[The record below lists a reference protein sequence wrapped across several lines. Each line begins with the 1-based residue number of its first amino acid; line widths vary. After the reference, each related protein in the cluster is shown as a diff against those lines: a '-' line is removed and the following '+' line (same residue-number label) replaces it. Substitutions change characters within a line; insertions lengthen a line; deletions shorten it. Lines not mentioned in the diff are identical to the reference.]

1 MRTRAG
7 HGRAGRGTSGLRAAR
22 AIGRSAAFVVTTAV
36 VSAIPGTSSSLYAQV
51 PHGRAVIESLRFDSL
66 DFPQPEVDRYEVA
79 GVPIVVL
86 EDRSLPMVTVYA
98 YIRGGYGLFP
108 RDRYAAASALPA
120 LLRYGG
126 TEHRTARE
134 IDEFLEYHALQT
146 SFGSAGGSV
155 TSSMNTLTRH
165 LGPALEMWSEML
177 ARPAFEEPEVEAW
190 RARQLESVLRRV
202 DDPGRLAFSEM
213 NRLLY
218 GDHPIGWEMTAED
231 LAPAR
236 LTGDALRA
244 VHRRVVCRENL
255 TLGASGDAP
264 WEEVEPLLRAFV
276 ESVPA
281 CEEPLPPSPV
291 PDIRR
296 APGVFLIDRP
306 LAQSV
311 IVMAHPTRVN
321 LADDPR
327 YYAAMIGNSV
337 LGGGGFSSRIL
348 GRVRTEEG
356 FAYSATSLWTTPRE
370 HEGILAATTR
380 TRPENTR
387 PAIDVI
393 LETMEDLR
401 SEAPRDEEVRTT
413 VDRIVNGFVFSFDS
427 PGQVVSRQMYYQA
440 QDLPTD
446 WLQRYLEGVK
456 SVQPDDVLNVFA
468 EELRPEAMTILV
480 VGDASVIEGELAALG
495 PVTRIEVR

>member
-1 MRTRAG
+1 MSARTRS
-7 HGRAGRGTSGLRAAR
+7 SGLERYAR
-22 AIGRSAAFVVTTAV
+22 AMAPFLSACALTAPW
-36 VSAIPGTSSSLYAQV
+36 ATPIAAQV
-51 PHGRAVIESLRFDSL
+51 PSGRDAIEALRYDSL
-66 DFPQPEVDRYEVA
+66 DFPQPEVERYDIE
-79 GVPIVVL
+79 GVPVVVL
-86 EDRSLPMVTVYA
+86 EDPSLPMVTVYA
-98 YIRGGYGLFP
+98 YLRGGYGLF
-108 RDRYAAASALPA
+108 DREQYAAASALPA

-126 TEHRTARE
+126 TESRTAVE
-134 IDEFLEYHALQT
+134 VDEALEYHALQT

-155 TSSMNTLTRH
+155 TSSMNTLTRN
-165 LGPALEMWSEML
+165 LGAALDLWGEML
-177 ARPAFEEPEVEAW
+177 ARPRFESREVEAW

-218 GDHPIGWEMTAED
+218 GDHPIGWEMEPSD
-231 LAPAR
+231 LEPAK
-236 LTGDALRA
+236 LTGNALRDI
-244 VHRRVVCRENL
+244 HRRVVCRDNL

-264 WEEVEPLLRAFV
+264 WADIEPLLRSFV
-276 ESVPA
+276 DM
-281 CEEPLPPSPV
+281 LPDCAEALPEAPV

-311 IVMAHPTRVN
+311 IVMAHPTRVH

-356 FAYSATSLWTTPRE
+356 YAYSATSLWTAPRD

-380 TRPENTR
+380 TRPENTL
-387 PAIDVI
+387 PAIEVI
-393 LETMEDLR
+393 LETMDDLR
-401 SEAPRDEEVRTT
+401 SDAPREEEVQTT
-413 VDRIVNGFVFSFDS
+413 IDRLVNGFVFSFDS
-427 PGQVVSRQMYYQA
+427 PGQIVSRQMYYQA
-440 QDLPTD
+440 QDLPSD
-446 WLQRYLEGVK
+446 WLQRYLAGVRL
-456 SVQPDDVLNVFA
+456 VRPDDVLAVFA
-468 EELRPEAMTILV
+468 EELHPEEMTILV
-480 VGDASVIEGELAALG
+480 VGDASAVAEELAALG

>member
-1 MRTRAG
+1 MMRRLAMD
-7 HGRAGRGTSGLRAAR
+7 GTVAFLTLLVGGAA
-22 AIGRSAAFVVTTAV
+22 IT
-36 VSAIPGTSSSLYAQV
+36 PLHAQA
-51 PHGRAVIESLRFDSL
+51 PHGRSVIESLRYDSL
-66 DFPQPEVDRYEVA
+66 DFPQPEVDRYEIA

-86 EDRSLPMVTVYA
+86 EDRSLPMLSVYA
-98 YIRGGYGLFP
+98 YVRGGYGLFG
-108 RDRYAAASALPA
+108 RGQYAAASALPA

-126 TEHRTARE
+126 TEERSARE

-165 LGPALEMWSEML
+165 LRPALEVWSEML
-177 ARPAFEEPEVEAW
+177 ARPAFEAAEVEAW

-231 LAPAR
+231 LEPSLLSTEALHDVHAR
-236 LTGDALRA
+236 I
-244 VHRRVVCRENL
+244 VCRENL
-255 TLGASGDAP
+255 TLGASGDAR
-264 WEEVEPLLRAFV
+264 WEEVEPLFRDFV
-276 ESVPA
+276 ESVPPCA
-281 CEEPLPPSPV
+281 EPLPDAPV

-311 IVMAHPTRVN
+311 IVMAHPTSVN

-387 PAIDVI
+387 PAIEVI

-401 SEAPRDEEVRTT
+401 SDAPRREEVQTT
-413 VDRIVNGFVFSFDS
+413 VDRVVNGFVFSFDS

-440 QDLPTD
+440 QRLPAD

-456 SVQPDDVLNVFA
+456 AVRPDDVLDVFA
-468 EELRPEAMTILV
+468 QELRPEDMTILV
-480 VGDASVIEGELAALG
+480 VGDAATIEADLAELG
-495 PVTRIEVR
+495 PVTRIDVR